1 MEVDKMDENDWRY
14 HGEGNKSLV
23 VSHVQLSKVLR
34 LLKYPAEDSE
44 NPPQTAEQ
52 AFRQIQNIVDFS
64 SNVMSG
70 LLGDKFVHSGE
81 VVKLPM
87 EFLRQLSIKVQH
99 QRPAWRRDKVM
110 DIYSGCA
117 LCLPNLTS
125 PAPPLRSH
133 TPPLCVE
140 IKPKCGFLPSADHI
154 GRDVKSKV
162 CRFCMHQH
170 YKVANG
176 RWKRRSLYC
185 PLDLFSGSG
194 QRMHFAVRQ
203 LIEEP
208 QNNFKIFKG
217 GQCIYSGHGG
227 CSEDSSDLNSLL
239 YHLRPYFLY
248 SNNRIHT
255 HVSGKAVLG
264 DFIQVL
270 VNALLNG
277 GGGVGGGGVVTDRR
291 EEARSFCEASRFN
304 KERSRHD
311 VVRHLRYGDTDSVPV
326 TSHHFARPLSCRLSR
341 FTRRQRSV
349 PHPPDANVGQL
360 EHRRPLSPLSPSGAT
375 PAQIPKRESSAGG
388 RSLQRGVSRASAQ
401 MSRRG
406 RRLAGLCRVQGA
418 SVPRRHDGQGLLH
431 HGRPRALR
439 RRPPRRRRC
448 FVRSASPAGLPVVQ
462 TAHLLLLGVHPGPG
476 PQALGQHPAAAGP
489 GPQDRV
495 VLHQDAL
502 GRSGRPRRLHHAA
515 LQARLTPERVP
526 SPLLRD
532 AEAASCS
539 LLPSLSVC
547 FDFGRSGGKFVSL
560 NGRRPVPWQP
570 FWPSPCRRCLPG

>member
-208 QNNFKIFKG
+208 QNNFKIFKQQPHPHSRERQSRPRRLHPG
-217 GQCIYSGHGG
+217 AGERPAERRRRRRRRRGRDGPTGRGSEFLRGQ
-227 CSEDSSDLNSLL
+227 SLQQGEK
-239 YHLRPYFLY
+239 
-248 SNNRIHT
+248 ST
-255 HVSGKAVLG
+255 
-264 DFIQVL
+264 
-270 VNALLNG
+270 
-277 GGGVGGGGVVTDRR
+277 
-291 EEARSFCEASRFN
+291 
-304 KERSRHD
+304 
-311 VVRHLRYGDTDSVPV
+311 
-326 TSHHFARPLSCRLSR
+326 RLSR

-375 PAQIPKRESSAGG
+375 PAQIPKREKSSAGG